1 MSLTKA
7 TYSMILG
14 ASANVLDFGAVG
26 DGITDDTAA
35 IQAAVNNIAA
45 QGGGTVYFPDPA
57 TSYRITSPITLD
69 NYVSLQGDGRY
80 TRILRDFVNGFAF
93 IAINKTYIAVRNLFI
108 TSTTPSVTSPSGGIG
123 LQGSTYCSVNSVV
136 VTGMRQYGVWLFD
149 TSNTVV
155 QNCSFS
161 GWIGAYQ
168 QDSCDIGVINDSNWN
183 IIESNW
189 CYGGG
194 DHGVL
199 VQDPYSGSEP
209 TGNQVIGNTIGA
221 HTAYGIA
228 VYATTYYNSKTKILN
243 NEVRD
248 ITGTSLSGASGAG
261 IYIQSMGGTIC
272 SNNTVSNCCIDTT
285 NFFTLAPGAIGVTAP
300 TGTLWN
306 PIIISNNSL
315 TSVRGPC
322 ISAITNGGPVTID
335 NNVCTLDAAD
345 ATSNPASIYVSNSFR
360 CTISN
365 NVTNHTSDS
374 PAIHVIARD
383 GVTVTNTA
391 VISNSVRASEL
402 GIIVERIDTA
412 TFDGLRLIGNYVEG
426 ASTNAVRV
434 VRATTS
440 VISGNIVSGAT
451 SVFELNNSPKA
462 RIEGNAFSSADTTN
476 PTIFF
481 VGTNTSSVFSET
493 NTYNGRLTNDAS
505 SGVIISQYANT
516 APPTGNSWNVG
527 DRVIQSVPIVGQP
540 KGWRCTVAGN
550 PGTWVSE
557 GNL

>member
-1 MSLTKA
+1 M
-7 TYSMILG
+7 
-14 ASANVLDFGAVG
+14 LDFGAVG
-26 DGITDDTAA
+26 DGVADDTAA
-35 IQAAVNNIAA
+35 IQAAVDSANAN
-45 QGGGTVYFPDPA
+45 GGGAVYFPEPSI
-57 TSYRITSPITLD
+57 SYRITAPI
-69 NYVSLQGDGRY
+69 SLYDYISLSGENKN

-93 IAINKTYIAVRNLFI
+93 VGINKGYISIRNLYI

-123 LQGSTYCSVNSVV
+123 LQGAVYSSIENVAVV
-136 VTGMRQYGVWLFD
+136 GMRQYGVWLYD
-149 TSNTVV
+149 TSTTTVK
-155 QNCSFS
+155 NCGFS
-161 GWIGAYQ
+161 GWIGSYQ
-168 QDSCDIGVINDSNWN
+168 QDSCDIAVLNNSNWN
-183 IIESNW
+183 IIEGNW

-194 DHGVL
+194 DHGIL
-199 VQDPYSGSEP
+199 VQDPYAGAEP
-209 TGNQVIGNTIGA
+209 TGNQIIGNTIGA

-228 VYATTYYNSKTKILN
+228 VYATTDFNSKTKILN

-248 ITGTSLSGASGAG
+248 ISGSSLSGASGAG

-285 NFFTLAPGAIGVTAP
+285 NFFTLSPGSIGVTAP
-300 TGTLWN
+300 LGTLWN

-315 TSVRGPC
+315 NSVRGPC

-345 ATSNPASIYVSNSFR
+345 AASNPASIYVSNSSR

-365 NVTNHTSDS
+365 NVTNHTSAS
-374 PAIHVIARD
+374 PAIHVVARD
-383 GVTVTNTA
+383 GTTITNTA
-391 VISNSVRASEL
+391 VISNSVRTSVL

-451 SVFELNNSPKA
+451 SVFELNNSPRS
-462 RIEGNAFSSADTTN
+462 RIEGNSFFSADTTN

-481 VGTNTSSVFSET
+481 VGTNSSSVFSET
-493 NTYNGRLTNDAS
+493 NIYNGRLTNDS
-505 SGVIISQYANT
+505 GSGVIISQYANT
-516 APPTGNSWNVG
+516 APPSGNSWNVG
-527 DRVIQSVPIVGQP
+527 DRVIQSVPVVGQP

>member
-7 TYSMILG
+7 TFSMILG

-26 DGITDDTAA
+26 DGVADDTAA
-35 IQAAVNNIAA
+35 IQAAVSHIVAK
-45 QGGGTVYFPDPA
+45 GGGTVYFPDPA

-69 NYVSLQGDGRY
+69 SYVSLQGESRNV
-80 TRILRDFVNGFAF
+80 RVFRDFVNGFAF
-93 IAINKTYIAVRNLFI
+93 IAINKTYISIRNLFI

-123 LQGSTYCSVNSVV
+123 FQGSTYCTVNNVAI
-136 VTGMRQYGVWLFD
+136 TGMRQYGVWLFD
-149 TSNTVV
+149 TSNSVV

-168 QDSCDIGVINDSNWN
+168 QDACDIGVLNNSNWN
-183 IIESNW
+183 IIEGNW

-228 VYATTYYNSKTKILN
+228 VYGTTYYNSKTKILN

-248 ITGTSLSGASGAG
+248 ISGSSLGGASGAG
-261 IYIQSMGGTIC
+261 IYIQSMGGTLC

-285 NFFTLAPGAIGVTAP
+285 NFFTLAPAAIGVTAP
-300 TGTLWN
+300 LGTLWH

-335 NNVCTLDAAD
+335 NNVCTLDVAD
-345 ATSNPASIYVSNSFR
+345 ATSNPASIYVSNSPR
-360 CTISN
+360 CTVSN
-365 NVTNHTSDS
+365 NVTNHTSAN
-374 PAIHVIARD
+374 PAIHIIARS
-383 GVTVTNTA
+383 GEIVTNTA
-391 VISNSVRASEL
+391 IISNNVRASIS

-426 ASTNAVRV
+426 PSTNAVRV

-440 VISGNIVSGAT
+440 VISGNIISGAT
-451 SVFELNNSPKA
+451 SVFELNNSPRS
-462 RIEGNAFSSADTTN
+462 RIESNSFFSADTTN
-476 PTIFF
+476 PSLFF

-493 NTYNGRLTNDAS
+493 NILNGRLDNSAG

-516 APPTGNSWNVG
+516 APPTGNNWNVG
-527 DRVIQSVPIVGQP
+527 DRVIQSLPVVGQP